1 MSMTSI
7 GVSPTVVS
15 SPDVVGRAR
24 DYLELAKPKIAVLEL
39 VTVATAYYLAGHGA
53 PNLPVLIHALIG
65 TALVAAS
72 ASAFNQWLERST
84 DALMPRTADRP
95 LPSGRLGSRD
105 VAWFGSVLAVVG
117 VCYLALAVNELTA
130 CLGLASWLLYVVVYT
145 PLKRRSA
152 SYTAVGA
159 VAGALPVLMGW
170 TAAGR
175 PLDVNAA
182 TLFMI
187 VFLWQFPHFMAI
199 AWLYRRDYALAGMK
213 MLTVIDP
220 SGLRAGR
227 QAVLAASAL
236 VPVTLVPVLVSYAT
250 PMYGAL
256 ALSIG
261 IGQLACAGSFFRRL
275 DETSARRLLR
285 ASLLYLPAILAL
297 LTLVPLI

>member
-1 MSMTSI
+1 MSMTSM
-7 GVSPTVVS
+7 GVLPAAAG
-15 SPDVVGRAR
+15 SPDAVGRAR
-24 DYLELAKPKIAVLEL
+24 DYLELAKPKIAVMEL
-39 VTVATAYYLAGHGA
+39 VTVAAAFYLAGHGA
-53 PNLPVLIHALIG
+53 PNLPLLLQALIG

-117 VCYLALAVNELTA
+117 VCYLTVAVNALTA
-130 CLGLASWLLYVVVYT
+130 SLGLASWLLYVVVYT
-145 PLKRRSA
+145 PLKRHSTTN
-152 SYTAVGA
+152 TAVGA

-199 AWLYRRDYALAGMK
+199 AWLHRRDYALAGMK
-213 MLTVIDP
+213 MLTVVDP
-220 SGLRAGR
+220 SGQRAGR

-236 VPVTLVPVLVSYAT
+236 VPVTLVPVVISFAT
-250 PMYGAL
+250 PTYGAL

-261 IGQLACAGSFFRRL
+261 IAQLACAGSFFRRL

-285 ASLLYLPAILAL
+285 ASLLYLPAILGL